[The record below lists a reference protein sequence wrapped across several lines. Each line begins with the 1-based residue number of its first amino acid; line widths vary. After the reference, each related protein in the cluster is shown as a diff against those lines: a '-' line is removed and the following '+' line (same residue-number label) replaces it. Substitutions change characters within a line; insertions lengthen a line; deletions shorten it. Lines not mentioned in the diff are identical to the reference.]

1 MKLYVADNHAL
12 FWYLTNSSLLGKNA
26 SAAFDEADDGNA
38 TIYIPAIVLAEFYY
52 LNIKLGSPL
61 VFADVF
67 QKIERKRSI
76 YFNEFR
82 AAGRFGL

>member
-67 QKIERKRSI
+67 QKLSEAVNL
-76 YFNEFR
+76 F
-82 AAGRFGL
+82 